1 MQRVSCDRYPCH
13 FPDQDCTFCFCPFYP
28 CMDERTGGRLVDEE
42 WSCDGCTVIHAFD
55 VAEMVM
61 EGLILGRDLDEI
73 WKEVEKRL

>member
-1 MQRVSCDRYPCH
+1 
-13 FPDQDCTFCFCPFYP
+13 
-28 CMDERTGGRLVDEE
+28 VDGE

-73 WKEVEKRL
+73 WKEVEESL